1 MTTVGPK
8 PRDAGTNDSSSER
21 LRFRVV
27 GMDCSN
33 DAEEIEETASK
44 VLGVEEVKV
53 SIATQV
59 LTTRVR
65 VLTASNWATEW
76 LQEL

>member
-1 MTTVGPK
+1 
-8 PRDAGTNDSSSER
+8 
-21 LRFRVV
+21 
-27 GMDCSN
+27 MDCSN